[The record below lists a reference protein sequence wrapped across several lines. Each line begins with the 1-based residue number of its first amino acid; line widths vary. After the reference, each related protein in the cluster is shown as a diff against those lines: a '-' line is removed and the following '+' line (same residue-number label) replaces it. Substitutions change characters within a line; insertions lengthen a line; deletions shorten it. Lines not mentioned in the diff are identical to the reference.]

1 MRTPLAVA
9 VLLAAYS
16 ALLAHASDSSV
27 NAVPPIPD
35 PPDAAARQAELR
47 SYAASACTSPVPTV
61 TGAELVFGV
70 IARGEA
76 P

>member
-1 MRTPLAVA
+1 MRPPVAAA
-9 VLLAAYS
+9 VLLVAYS
-16 ALLAHASDSSV
+16 ALLAHASDSSI

-35 PPDAAARQAELR
+35 PPDAVARQAELR
-47 SYAASACTSPVPTV
+47 SYAASTCTSPEPTV
-61 TGAELVFGV
+61 RGAELVFGV